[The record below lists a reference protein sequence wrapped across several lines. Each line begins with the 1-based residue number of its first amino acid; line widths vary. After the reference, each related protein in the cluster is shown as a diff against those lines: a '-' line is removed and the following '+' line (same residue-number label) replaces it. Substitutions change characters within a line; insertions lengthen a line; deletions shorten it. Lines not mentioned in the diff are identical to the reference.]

1 MILLMFACTL
11 AAIADPPAD
20 YGDWEVLA
28 KRLQQLDENGELIDI
43 APIITLPEEVV
54 EPELPIPAEETPPVA
69 EPPTTEG

>member
-1 MILLMFACTL
+1 MILLMFACTF

-28 KRLQQLDENGELIDI
+28 QRIQQLDESGELIDI

-54 EPELPIPAEETPPVA
+54 EPELPIQDETPPVA